1 MEAAASST
9 SSTTSDD
16 LPAMEYEEALDLS
29 FDDIPPIEPNADPTE
44 FTKPGKAAA
53 SGAGPSVMDDD
64 ADAYILGTLL
74 VRIVAARNLP
84 SVRGGNVLQ
93 KLIPGQAGTT
103 NAYASIRFG
112 TTTQRTTVVRGTA
125 DPLWPRQEFLYMDV
139 IHPVLEDPLPC
150 SNNGGGD
157 VNNIDGNDRTT
168 PPPASAGD
176 PPTKKKPPPTVA
188 KIPLK
193 KAPPN
198 TTSSRSSISSA
209 YRSSSSSSLRNSTL
223 ERQQR
228 QLPRLDPPILT
239 IALFHATHEPQK
251 YNPSKN
257 LQQRGGDSDDVFLG
271 MTSMDVTTLLT
282 GKDRCYDDWWRLQG
296 GPDNNGNNIS
306 SVRVVVEYEPSD
318 TAPRPGDLVK
328 FTRHCHAADLYPFS
342 PYVTYKVQS
351 VEGDDVTIGGTSPEG
366 WCTSAIVRRHALVC
380 QERQV
385 SVTERI
391 MPHWAT
397 LGERLVQSPLLQTLQ
412 SNVSRVPDDGLVT
425 VAQDV
430 LTNGRGLLAR
440 WWQGGVGTALED
452 VRHATNWD
460 GQTLPT
466 AEESLELAMPP
477 SIEEEDTAVIPVED
491 DDDDDEDPD
500 RSILPN
506 MPLCPIS
513 QEPMKDPVV
522 AADGHTYERTAIAR
536 WLATSDK
543 SPLTGGVLAHKELVP
558 NYMLLSSLREAAV
571 ASAPTPT
578 SSNSNTNILSAV
590 QVHQNDND
598 TAGNPDDTSND
609 PPSLIDENDGDLREE
624 QL

>member
-1 MEAAASST
+1 MEASPSSSST
-9 SSTTSDD
+9 DD
-16 LPAMEYEEALDLS
+16 LPVMEYEALDLS
-29 FDDIPPIEPNADPTE
+29 FDDIPPIEANSDPTE
-44 FTKPGKAAA
+44 FAKPGKV
-53 SGAGPSVMDDD
+53 PSADPGVDD
-64 ADAYILGTLL
+64 ALDGEAYILGTLL

-84 SVRGGNVLQ
+84 AVRGGNVLQ

-103 NAYASIRFG
+103 NAYASVRFG

-139 IHPVLEDPLPC
+139 IHPVLEDPMPC
-150 SNNGGGD
+150 SNGGE
-157 VNNIDGNDRTT
+157 DGNIRGKDSVPSA
-168 PPPASAGD
+168 PPAGD
-176 PPTKKKPPPTVA
+176 PPTKKKAPPTVA
-188 KIPLK
+188 KVPLK
-193 KAPPN
+193 KPPPITASSN
-198 TTSSRSSISSA
+198 SSVSSTHRSTSL
-209 YRSSSSSSLRNSTL
+209 SSLRNSTL
-223 ERQQR
+223 EQQR
-228 QLPRLDPPILT
+228 QLPQLDPPVLT

-257 LQQRGGDSDDVFLG
+257 QQQRGDSDDVFLG

-282 GKDRCYDDWWRLQG
+282 GKDRCFDDWWRLQG
-296 GPDNNGNNIS
+296 GPDNNDNNSS

-328 FTRHCHAADLYPFS
+328 FTRYCHTADLYPFS
-342 PYVTYKVQS
+342 PYVAYEVQS
-351 VEGDDVTIGGTSPEG
+351 VDGDDVTIGATSPEG

-380 QERQV
+380 QERQL

-397 LGERLVQSPLLQTLQ
+397 LGERLGQSPLVQTLQ
-412 SNVSRVPDDGLVT
+412 TGVSRVPDEGLVS

-430 LTNGRGLLAR
+430 LTNGQGLLAR
-440 WWQGGVGTALED
+440 WWQGGLGTALED

-460 GQTLPT
+460 GETLPT

-477 SIEEEDTAVIPVED
+477 SIEEEEAAVIPVED
-491 DDDDDEDPD
+491 ENDIDDNDTD

-506 MPLCPIS
+506 MPVCPIS

-522 AADGHTYERTAIAR
+522 AADGHTYERSAIAR

-543 SPLTGGVLAHKELVP
+543 SPLTGAILPHKELVP

-578 SSNSNTNILSAV
+578 SSNTNLLSVVSA
-590 QVHQNDND
+590 HQNDNG
-598 TAGNPDDTSND
+598 AAPNPDDNSND
-609 PPSLIDENDGDLREE
+609 PPSLIDEDDADLREE